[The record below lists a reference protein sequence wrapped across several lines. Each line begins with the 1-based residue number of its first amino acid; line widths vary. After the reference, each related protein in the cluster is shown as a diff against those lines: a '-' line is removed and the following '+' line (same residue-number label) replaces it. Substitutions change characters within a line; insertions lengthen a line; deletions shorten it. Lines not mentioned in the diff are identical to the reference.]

1 MNKYYKSPTRE
12 GRSLNLIV
20 IMPKV
25 TERAVA

>member
-1 MNKYYKSPTRE
+1 MNKYHKSPAE
-12 GRSLNLIV
+12 GWHSLNLIV